1 MEARAAGA
9 EVVGLEAVAR
19 MEAPLLRDA
28 RPGHGPAEDSHVGF
42 LRADVER
49 VRDRVKVLREADLSK
64 RFRERVGR
72 VRDDP
77 EAEARPAERLE
88 RVDRLRIGPPRDPAV
103 ELGMDLVEHRVVRLQ
118 AEVLDDP
125 RIHLPEELVLPA
137 RGERAD
143 QRDDRLRRPEEANDP
158 LAVHEMAS
166 SREDAVEDLRCG
178 RLRIEERPAHVEEDV
193 AHVLER
199 LVAARRT
206 RLQSHRGPSSNTVRK
221 ALRRP
226 YSAACHPRRGSRW
239 PTTRRARTSPEPTAT
254 EPRSRRA
261 SSWARSSTRTWGRR

>member
-1 MEARAAGA
+1 
-9 EVVGLEAVAR
+9 
-19 MEAPLLRDA
+19 
-28 RPGHGPAEDSHVGF
+28 GF

-49 VRDRVKVLREADLSK
+49 VRDGVKVLREPDFSERL
-64 RFRERVGR
+64 RERVGR

-88 RVDRLRIGPPRDPAV
+88 RVDRLRVGSPRDPAV
-103 ELGMDLVEHRVVRLQ
+103 ELGMDLVEHRVVGLQ

-125 RIHLPEELVLPA
+125 RIQLPEELVLPA

-143 QRDDRLRRPEEANDP
+143 QRDDCLRRPEEASDP
-158 LAVHEMAS
+158 LAVHQVAS
-166 SREDAVEDLRCG
+166 SREDAVEDVRRG
-178 RLRIEERPAHVEEDV
+178 RLRIEERPADVEEDV

-199 LVAARRT
+199 LVAAAGP
-206 RLQSHRGPSSNTVRK
+206 RLRPHRGPSSNRVRK

-226 YSAACHPRRGSRW
+226 YPAAGHPAPGPRW

-261 SSWARSSTRTWGRR
+261 SSW